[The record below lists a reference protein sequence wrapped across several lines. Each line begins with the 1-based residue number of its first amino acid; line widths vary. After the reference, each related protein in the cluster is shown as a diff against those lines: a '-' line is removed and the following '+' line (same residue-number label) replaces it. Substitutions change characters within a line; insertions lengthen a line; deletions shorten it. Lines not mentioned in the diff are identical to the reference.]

1 LGAGLDYAQCVVR
14 AGGSPVF
21 LPPIL
26 DELPAHL
33 DLCSAFVLIGGDD
46 PIMERFG
53 ERTHPKATPV
63 RTVRQAFETALLTAL
78 DPGTPVLGVCFGMQL
93 MALAA
98 GGQLDQHMPDTMG
111 DGATRHWE
119 GEHPV
124 VGVTDG
130 PSGATIASGVI
141 YSRHRQRVVELRI
154 EPTDDQVIFHVVIED
169 EVGETTH
176 LARRKADARTRGAYR
191 AGRLWCKAAV
201 EHPARRGRA
210 NRAPHHLQV
219 NGGIMA
225 PLAPTADTW
234 ATTTATISGVAKR
247 RCRIVCA

>member
-1 LGAGLDYAQCVVR
+1 MQRPLVGITVDVEERRGRERLGAGLDYAQCVVR

-141 YSRHRQRVVELRI
+141 YSRHRQRVVDAGSMVVTARS
-154 EPTDDQVIFHVVIED
+154 DDGVIEAVAD
-169 EVGETTH
+169 PARSFYVGVQWHPERTATH
-176 LARRKADARTRGAYR
+176 SLGQGLFDRLVERVR
-191 AGRLWCKAAV
+191 AGRTAAS
-201 EHPARRGRA
+201 H
-210 NRAPHHLQV
+210 
-219 NGGIMA
+219 
-225 PLAPTADTW
+225 D
-234 ATTTATISGVAKR
+234 
-247 RCRIVCA
+247 